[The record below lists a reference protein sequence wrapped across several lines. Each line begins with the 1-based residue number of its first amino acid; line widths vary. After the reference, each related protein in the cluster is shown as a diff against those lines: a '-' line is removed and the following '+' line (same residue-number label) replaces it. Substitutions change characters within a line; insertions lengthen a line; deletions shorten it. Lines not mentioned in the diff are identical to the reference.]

1 MTRRTVSRQLGPGRT
16 SLCPAGSGKPGC
28 GTVRTTYFD
37 EPVEVHYRTST
48 TWQTVLALAVRRCD
62 DDVYSVLIAD
72 GDHDDAE
79 LALWVPRSLIR
90 ADDWDV
96 ADGPGTAWMR

>member
-1 MTRRTVSRQLGPGRT
+1 M
-16 SLCPAGSGKPGC
+16 
-28 GTVRTTYFD
+28 RTTYFD

-62 DDVYSVLIAD
+62 DVCSVLIAD

-79 LALWVPRSLIR
+79 LALWVPRALIR
-90 ADDWDV
+90 ADDWADDWWV
-96 ADGPGTAWMR
+96 ADGPGSAWMR